1 MDFLVPVTD
10 EVRTIA
16 ADLPKQ
22 TIGSEM
28 VFYDPESQLKL
39 ESFDIALIGVN
50 ESRLCQYQGVSQDF
64 SKLRSEFYQLY
75 RGAWNVKMLD
85 LGNIEPGETVADTHF
100 AVKSLSRKLMEYKV
114 VPIFLGGGQDAMLPI
129 YRSMDDLYHMVN
141 VVNIDSHFDLGEVD
155 ADLDHTN
162 YVGKMV
168 VQKPYNLLNYMV
180 LGYQTYYQSADE
192 IALFEN
198 MFFDAV
204 RLGQVGNDL
213 TQVEPYLR
221 DADIVGLDIRSIAG
235 AASGRVNGLSG
246 REVCALAR
254 YAGLS
259 DRVKVFGLFELSR
272 DYLLPHD
279 LLAQIM
285 WYFVEGYSLRNGEY
299 PVNIDD
305 SYTRYTVAQEDTDV
319 VFYKS
324 GLSKRWWMEM
334 PFSSL
339 VDNKPVQHT
348 LLSCTES
355 EYQEACRGNLPD
367 RWLKAQLKNS
377 I

>member
-1 MDFLVPVTD
+1 MDFLVPVSD
-10 EVRTIA
+10 DIKELA
-16 ADLPKQ
+16 AKLNPQ

-28 VFYDPESQLKL
+28 TFFDPDDNLDL
-39 ESFDIALIGVN
+39 EGFDIALVGVN
-50 ESRLCQYQGVSQDF
+50 ESRLCLHDSVSQDF
-64 SKLRSEFYQLY
+64 SQLRKEFYQLY
-75 RGAWNVKMLD
+75 KGEWKVKLLD
-85 LGNIEPGETVADTHF
+85 LGNVEAGETVADTHF
-100 AVKSLSRKLMEYKV
+100 AVKTLSRKLMEYNM
-114 VPIFLGGGQDAMLPI
+114 VPIFMGGGQDMMLPL

-168 VQKPYNLLNYMV
+168 VQKPYNLFNYMV
-180 LGYQTYYQSADE
+180 LGYQTYFQSADE
-192 IALFEN
+192 IALFDN

-204 RLGQVGNDL
+204 RLGEIGENPVKA
-213 TQVEPYLR
+213 EPYLR
-221 DADIVGLDIRSIAG
+221 DADIVGIDIRSIAG
-235 AASGRVNGLSG
+235 SASGRVNGLSG

-254 YAGLS
+254 YAGIS
-259 DRVKVFGLFELSR
+259 DRVKLFGIFELTR
-272 DYLLPHD
+272 DFILPYD
-279 LLAQIM
+279 LLAQM
-285 WYFVEGYSLRNGEY
+285 LWYFVEGYVLRNDEY

-305 SYTRYTVAQEDTDV
+305 SYTRYTVTLENTDV

-334 PFSSL
+334 PFSTL

-348 LLSCTES
+348 LLSCTEM
-355 EYQEACRGNLPD
+355 EYEEACNGNLPE

-377 I
+377 V